1 MDYCR
6 VDYKNGFFEYLENN
20 IPIHHQMD
28 SGEQYIEYRS
38 RRLMQKCYNYQR
50 IKRLKKL
57 PEGRKINVLYR
68 KEKSES

>member
-6 VDYKNGFFEYLENN
+6 VDYKNGFFEFLKNDT
-20 IPIHHQMD
+20 PIYHQKD

-38 RRLMQKCYNYQR
+38 SHLMKKSYNYQR
-50 IKRLKKL
+50 IKRIKKL